1 MIYCIKLSFGGWQVF
16 RIMKNSRFTKQ
27 IILIIK
33 ICLLGLLIGA
43 LGGLV
48 GAAFSYLLSSVTGLR
63 EAVPWIIL
71 LLPLG
76 GIITVAIYRI
86 ANMSDYGGA
95 NEIVGCIEK
104 NKPIRAIAAPL
115 IFVATAITHLFG
127 GSAGKEGAA
136 LQLGGAGASAIA
148 NALRL
153 KDDERTI
160 CVKSG
165 MSAVFAGVFGTPL
178 TAAVFILEFKS
189 SRKKFFLSIL
199 PSFIS
204 ATVAKCVASFLGVE
218 GETVVIHQVADFTIL
233 SVIKILILSVGLA
246 LLARVMC
253 FAFHGAQFWAKRL
266 ISNPFLRAIL
276 GSAIIIAMT
285 ALVGDMRYNGSGI
298 NIVMGAAEG
307 KADYFDF
314 ILKIIFTSVTL
325 AAGFK
330 GGEIVPTFSIGASFG
345 CVFGSILGLS
355 GGFSA
360 SLGLI
365 GLFAYATS
373 SPLSALLLGIEMFGF
388 SGLPYF
394 SIVCLILWP
403 LSAGKGLFDNRF
415 FTSPIKWKKNL
426 KDKEQQ
432 RQKESIQV

>member
-1 MIYCIKLSFGGWQVF
+1 
-16 RIMKNSRFTKQ
+16 MKNSRFTKQ

-48 GAAFSYLLSSVTGLR
+48 GAAFSYLLSFVTGLR

-76 GIITVAIYRI
+76 GIITVALYRL

-127 GSAGKEGAA
+127 GSAGEEGAA

-189 SRKKFFLSIL
+189 SRKKFFLSI
-199 PSFIS
+199 SIS
-204 ATVAKCVASFLGVE
+204 
-218 GETVVIHQVADFTIL
+218 I
-233 SVIKILILSVGLA
+233 
-246 LLARVMC
+246 
-253 FAFHGAQFWAKRL
+253 
-266 ISNPFLRAIL
+266 
-276 GSAIIIAMT
+276 
-285 ALVGDMRYNGSGI
+285 
-298 NIVMGAAEG
+298 
-307 KADYFDF
+307 
-314 ILKIIFTSVTL
+314 
-325 AAGFK
+325 
-330 GGEIVPTFSIGASFG
+330 
-345 CVFGSILGLS
+345 
-355 GGFSA
+355 
-360 SLGLI
+360 
-365 GLFAYATS
+365 
-373 SPLSALLLGIEMFGF
+373 
-388 SGLPYF
+388 
-394 SIVCLILWP
+394 
-403 LSAGKGLFDNRF
+403 
-415 FTSPIKWKKNL
+415 
-426 KDKEQQ
+426 
-432 RQKESIQV
+432 